1 MALGTYGAF
10 AAMNRAKAKSEKPDY
25 WEKYILPTLISSGVG
40 AVVKPVVE
48 QTTKAIGGVFDR
60 PYEENERVW
69 QERVAKEAQPYEAIR
84 GQADV
89 FLETH
94 KQRVNEGGS
103 PGRAAEIYMEGQ
115 IDQDLQRKLAQGEV
129 YIDVDGVKKP
139 VVLKDVYGTQA
150 YKIMV
155 SNLAK
160 AQLDADDGKLRNQ
173 YNKLVELS
181 STKSQESIDQ
191 KRTRRQGY
199 SKLATNWGG
208 SVSNFIGGKSTE
220 DLLVQ
225 SLTDW
230 KASTQFQSNLALS
243 NAWDKFNATRN
254 PKDAANALSLIAV
267 QEEFAKIDL
276 SNFETTSVT
285 QGTDTYRNEKGNFVT
300 RSGVNVRTFNVVTG
314 ESEVKFEGTGDEMPT
329 TIDSAAFNAK
339 YDLIDNQL
347 ASLQTGKAYSEEK
360 SRAFVEDLSKTY
372 EGIDIFNLGA
382 LVGTEGFADEAGRKK
397 LDNIAKS
404 ISLRISNFRSN
415 KESFVPTYSE
425 ARKEQIIAFNSKW
438 ASTEAAYRTNLAE
451 VMTDPSKVEGLIDEY
466 RLAKIR
472 YSEVNAA
479 LEAGLV
485 ELDENGKPLPIGYKR
500 GDDNAVTQNPEA
512 NLTNGQY
519 AVNMQVYEK
528 WEAERGL
535 LSPAQKQKVYD
546 ATPNADERLSET
558 KARIEAQADIDEQR
572 RQDNLTEEQRIAEE
586 KARNRDEQIAQEFE
600 VSTLDNILENKTTVE
615 TVVRGR
621 GRQRRSVKERKI
633 NEEFKWGPSL
643 AEIRQEV
650 GRRMPIEDSKELLK
664 EIGKDITDVEEARE
678 INTWYSDNQEKLAVA
693 IATNEKV
700 HELWKEEGHVG
711 LYKKY
716 NLDYIKKREGIVS
729 EILAGPSLLSNNQ
742 VE

>member
-40 AVVKPVVE
+40 AVVKPLVD
-48 QTTKAIGGVFDR
+48 QTTKALGGVFDR

-69 QERVAKEAQPYEAIR
+69 QNRVAKEAQPLDSIR
-84 GQADV
+84 SQADV
-89 FLETH
+89 FFNTH
-94 KQRVNEGGS
+94 KQRINEGHS
-103 PGRAAEIYMEGQ
+103 PERVAEIFMEGQ
-115 IDQDLQRKLAQGEV
+115 IDQNLQTKLAQGEV
-129 YIDVDGVKKP
+129 YIDVDGEKKP
-139 VVLKDVYGTQA
+139 LVLKDVHGTQA
-150 YKIMV
+150 YKVVV

-160 AQLDADDGKLRNQ
+160 AQLDADNGKLRNQ

-181 STKSQESIDQ
+181 STKPQESIDQ

-199 SKLATNWGG
+199 SKLATNWAG
-208 SVSNFIGGKSTE
+208 SVSNFIGGKSEE
-220 DLLVQ
+220 DLVNQ
-225 SLTDW
+225 SLATW

-243 NAWDKFNATRN
+243 NAWDKFHTTRN
-254 PKDAANALSLIAV
+254 PTDAAKALSLIAV
-267 QEEFAKIDL
+267 QDEFAKIDL
-276 SNFETTSVT
+276 SNFETISVT
-285 QGTDTYRNEKGNFVT
+285 QGTKPYRNDDGNFVKAE
-300 RSGVNVRTFNVVTG
+300 GVNVRTFNAVTG
-314 ESEVKFEGTGDEMPT
+314 KSEVKFERTGDEIPT
-329 TIDSAAFNAK
+329 TIDSAVFNAK

-347 ASLQTGKAYSEEK
+347 ASLQTGKAYSEKK
-360 SRAFVEDLSKTY
+360 SRAFVEDLSKKY

-382 LVGTEGFADEAGRKK
+382 LVGTEGFADKVGRKK

-404 ISLRISNFRSN
+404 ISLQISNFRSN

-425 ARKEQIIAFNSKW
+425 ARKEQIIDFNSKW
-438 ASTEAAYRTNLAE
+438 ASSEAAYRTSLAD
-451 VMTDPSKVEGLIDEY
+451 VMTDPSKVEDLIDKY
-466 RLAKIR
+466 RLAKIK
-472 YSEVNAA
+472 YSEISAA

-485 ELDENGKPLPIGYKR
+485 ELDANGKPLPIGYKR
-500 GDDNAVTQNPEA
+500 TDGNVPTQNPEA

-519 AVNMQVYEK
+519 EVNAKVYEK
-528 WEAERGL
+528 WEKERGL
-535 LSPAQKQKVYD
+535 LSPEQKQKVYD

-558 KARIEAQADIDEQR
+558 EARRKAQAEIDEQK
-572 RQDNLTEEQRIAEE
+572 RQANLTEEQRKAEE
-586 KARNRDEQIAQEFE
+586 EARKRDEQIAEEFE

-621 GRQRRSVKERKI
+621 GRQTTSVKERKI

-650 GRRMPIEDSKELLK
+650 GGRMPIEDSKELLK
-664 EIGKDITDVEEARE
+664 EIGKDITDVKEARE

-729 EILAGPSLLSNNQ
+729 EILAVPSLLSNNQ